1 MKKQQ
6 AGFTLIELVVVIVLL
21 GILGAAATARFQN
34 LAAEARAAAIEG
46 IAAEIASGSS
56 INYAGS
62 VLGTTGT
69 QAMNA
74 ANVCTD
80 TILGGLLQDATILGT
95 ADPARYSISGTG
107 NCSTAGSGGSVN
119 CTITDREDTTVTGT
133 VRVLCTG

>member
-21 GILGAAATARFQN
+21 GILGATAAARFQN

-46 IAAEIASGSS
+46 LASEISSGSS

-62 VLGTTGT
+62 VLGTAGT

-80 TILGGLLQDATILGT
+80 AVLGGLLQDSTILGA
-95 ADPARYSISGTG
+95 ADPAKYTISGTG
-107 NCSTAGSGGSVN
+107 DCATAGAGGSVS
-119 CTITDREDTTVTGT
+119 CTITDRDDTAVTGA
-133 VRVLCTG
+133 VRVLCTS